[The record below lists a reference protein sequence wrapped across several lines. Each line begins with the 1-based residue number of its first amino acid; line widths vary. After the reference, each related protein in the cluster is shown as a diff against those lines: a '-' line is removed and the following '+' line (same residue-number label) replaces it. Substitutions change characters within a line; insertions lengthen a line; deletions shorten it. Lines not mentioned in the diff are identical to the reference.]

1 MKKMCF
7 SLLFC
12 LLFAAA
18 VSGCSGFGGES
29 ADKYVG
35 ERITAMKEEDTAS
48 FALLLDQGIEESNSL
63 YTLQFPKELRD
74 PALCFLQ
81 DAFQTMDFEVSKAD
95 EQSDGQYSVNITFT
109 PIDIAAATQ
118 AAREAHLA
126 SMASADLT
134 TETTAL
140 FEESGKA
147 LQDSP
152 QYLDEVL
159 VSLNVE
165 ETDDG
170 FSISDEQMKSFL
182 QEALSGYMKP
192 YDSIC
197 EILDA
202 QDFLKSYLDASFKG
216 EVTQFAL
223 HTGRTEEEAL
233 AWYEADVF
241 DPPSD
246 LSAAYHDRY
255 SAALKAIMKQCQY
268 TVGIPKKESGIYNY
282 TVDITVTPNNSIL
295 ETFQKIENGTYY
307 SIDAVS
313 KDLVETMEA
322 YAAAPAYGEET
333 TLSIPLNMTEMLAA
347 GDEDSTFTNLA
358 MTILPMPE

>member
-1 MKKMCF
+1 
-7 SLLFC
+7 
-12 LLFAAA
+12 
-18 VSGCSGFGGES
+18 
-29 ADKYVG
+29 
-35 ERITAMKEEDTAS
+35 MKEEDTAS

-109 PIDIAAATQ
+109 PIDIDAATQ

-126 SMASADLT
+126 SMASADHDCWKPP
-134 TETTAL
+134 L
-140 FEESGKA
+140 FLRKA
-147 LQDSP
+147 AKRLQDSP

-241 DPPSD
+241 DPP
-246 LSAAYHDRY
+246 R
-255 SAALKAIMKQCQY
+255 
-268 TVGIPKKESGIYNY
+268 T
-282 TVDITVTPNNSIL
+282 
-295 ETFQKIENGTYY
+295 
-307 SIDAVS
+307 
-313 KDLVETMEA
+313 
-322 YAAAPAYGEET
+322 
-333 TLSIPLNMTEMLAA
+333 
-347 GDEDSTFTNLA
+347 
-358 MTILPMPE
+358 